1 MYIGKTTDVCAPFVT
16 EGGYIDYSSE
26 ISGAIARFEKYAQ
39 EVAKG
44 NWTILYRDPDDGR
57 FWRLWVP
64 YDERLGSRLSWVT
77 KREIPEWFPNFDLS
91 GFEERVDGAVVNLS
105 WEDVK
110 VTEVDA
116 PRRTDSEFFAV
127 EFSDDGVI
135 RLRPEIAS
143 KIRGLTNAMSFV
155 AAHPSEPG
163 RKLFQ
168 SADYRCWDL
177 RFPFMNA
184 TAHGA
189 PRLTWISGDGA
200 RIRYGAD
207 RVSIFKKFL

>member
-1 MYIGKTTDVCAPFVT
+1 MYLGKTTDVCSTFVT
-16 EGGYIDYSSE
+16 ENGKLDYSSE
-26 ISGAIARFEKYAQ
+26 ISGAIVRFKKYAQ

-44 NWTILYRDPDDGR
+44 NWTILYRDPDDAR
-57 FWRLWVP
+57 FWRLWEP
-64 YDERLGSRLSWVT
+64 YNERLGERLSWVT

-91 GFEERVDGAVVNLS
+91 GIEERVDSGVVNLS

-110 VTEVDA
+110 PIEADA
-116 PRRTDSEFFAV
+116 PRRTDADFFAV
-127 EFSDDGVI
+127 EFSDDGAI
-135 RLRPEIAS
+135 CLRPEIAS

-177 RFPFMNA
+177 RFPFMGA
-184 TAHGA
+184 VARGA
-189 PRLTWISGDGA
+189 PRLTWISGDEA
-200 RIRYGAD
+200 RFCYGAD